1 MRPFLE
7 LVRDFV
13 IERGRGNFV
22 LDKAKRKFDVVNF
35 ADIAGSYVEKIQRSI
50 K

>member
-1 MRPFLE
+1 MKKVYFLE
-7 LVRDFV
+7 LVRDFT

-22 LDKAKRKFDVVNF
+22 LDKANF
-35 ADIAGSYVEKIQRSI
+35 AGIAGSYDEKIQRSI

>member
-1 MRPFLE
+1 
-7 LVRDFV
+7 V

-22 LDKAKRKFDVVNF
+22 LDKANF

-50 K
+50 KKNLPTIAN